1 MPTAPL
7 PVIHDAPAHE
17 AAAPWLLG
25 ELRRLAGASTALDLE
40 SADGNRVAIENLSGA
55 LRRLLEPAL
64 DALAALERLDDD
76 AALAAPATAE
86 LDPWTAP
93 PPVARDAARISDVCF
108 AGRMELRRVLRE
120 LAAARDDDA
129 RLVAAE
135 AGRRKLCRAVRAV
148 LAAAHHGGADD
159 VGEPMRPPAAEL
171 ASALAIRRLY
181 ARFRHDLRRAAD
193 DTPQAVLEA
202 VRYAGGA
209 LSTLAGKPC
218 YADVRFSDRMV
229 LRRLRE
235 RALSWAR
242 HDRSVPAGLQLLEDV
257 WTCGNLLR
265 GINRRQELKDH
276 DRALIPRLLRGP
288 DDVAAWFAELDA
300 LYGLDDDLDQL
311 FDRARAIA
319 KTGGALDRLVPE
331 VLIHLGQVR

>member
-7 PVIHDAPAHE
+7 PVFHDAPAHD
-17 AAAPWLLG
+17 AVAPSLLG
-25 ELRRLAGASTALDLE
+25 ELRRLAGTATALDLE
-40 SADGNRVAIENLSGA
+40 SADGNRVAIESLSGT

-76 AALAAPATAE
+76 AALAAPATDE

-93 PPVARDAARISDVCF
+93 PAAPDAARISDVCF

-148 LAAAHHGGADD
+148 LAAAHDGGADD
-159 VGEPMRPPAAEL
+159 VGEPPRPPAAEL

-218 YADVRFSDRMV
+218 YADVRFSDRVV

-242 HDRSVPAGLQLLEDV
+242 HDRSVPAGLRLLDDI
-257 WTCGNLLR
+257 WTCSDLLR

-276 DRALIPRLLRGP
+276 DRTLIPRLLRGP
-288 DDVAAWFAELDA
+288 DDDVAAWFAELDS

-311 FDRARAIA
+311 FERARAIA
-319 KTGGALDRLVPE
+319 KAGGALDRLVPE

>member
-7 PVIHDAPAHE
+7 PVIHDAPAHD
-17 AAAPWLLG
+17 AAAPSLLG
-25 ELRRLAGASTALDLE
+25 ELRRLAGAATALDLE
-40 SADGNRVAIENLSGA
+40 SADGNRVAIESLSA
-55 LRRLLEPAL
+55 TLRRLLEPAL

-76 AALAAPATAE
+76 AALAAPVLDE
-86 LDPWTAP
+86 LDAWNAP
-93 PPVARDAARISDVCF
+93 PPVAAVRVSDVCF
-108 AGRMELRRVLRE
+108 AGRMELRRMLRE
-120 LAAARDDDA
+120 LATAPDADA

-148 LAAAHHGGADD
+148 LAAAHDGGADD
-159 VGEPMRPPAAEL
+159 VGEPQRPPAAEL

-193 DTPQAVLEA
+193 HTPQAVLEA

-209 LSTLAGKPC
+209 LSTLAGKPG
-218 YADVRFSDRMV
+218 YADVRFSDRLV

-235 RALSWAR
+235 RALTWAR

-265 GINRRQELKDH
+265 GINRRQELKAH
-276 DRALIPRLLRGP
+276 DGALIPRLLRGP
-288 DDVAAWFAELDA
+288 DDDVAAWFAELDA